1 MKTRLVP
8 FLASL
13 ALLPL
18 LPGCGTNLDFW
29 DVREF
34 DVDIPA
40 SAAPFLDGKEKS
52 ELVDLTDV
60 AQHADIVQQLGKIDN
75 VVVPEIWL
83 EVSNVDASN
92 QTTLA
97 SGKFEA
103 SEDTADATRI
113 LVAEYKDLP
122 VANGGKL
129 QLQLATEPQVQVEKL
144 ALEKKKF
151 RIYYSASMDKL
162 PAKFHVKA
170 RVHVQATLK
179 L

>member
-1 MKTRLVP
+1 MKMRLVP

-13 ALLPL
+13 ALLPV

-40 SAAPFLDGKEKS
+40 AAAPYVDGNEKS

-60 AQHADIVQQLGKIDN
+60 AQHADIVQQLGQIDN

-83 EVSNVDASN
+83 EVSNVDAN
-92 QTTLA
+92 NKTTLA
-97 SGKFEA
+97 GGKFEA
-103 SEDTADATRI
+103 SEDAPGATRI

-129 QLQLATEPQVQVEKL
+129 QLQLATEPQKAVEKL

-151 RIYYSASMDKL
+151 RIFYSAKLDAL